1 MADKDPKSTAAARP
15 AINPWI
21 IAITVTMATFMEVLD
36 SSIANVA
43 LPHIA
48 GTLGASSEESTWVL
62 TSYLVSSAIMLPMS
76 GWLSNVIGRKRF
88 YMACVAIFT
97 ASSFLCGL
105 APSLP
110 MLIIFRI
117 LQGAGGGGLQP
128 SEQAILADTFSAK
141 QRGMAFAMY
150 GMAVVVAPAIGPT
163 LGGWITDNY
172 SWHWIFF
179 INVPIGI
186 LSLFLTHRVVQDPAY
201 LKELRRNKIR
211 VDYIGIS
218 LIVVGVGFLQ
228 YVLDKGQ
235 EKDWFSSHLILISF
249 VIAMVALVALVIR
262 ELTHENPIM
271 DLRMLSIRNFAI
283 AVTFSFILGMV
294 LNGST
299 ILLPQFLQNDLGYTA
314 ELAGMA
320 LSPGGIALAI
330 MMPIA
335 GILATKFDPRFIIA
349 IGFALTSFG
358 LFHVTN
364 LYVGVSFNTMV
375 VYRIIQVIG
384 IPLIFIPISTLNY
397 VGVPREKFNQV
408 SGISN
413 FMRNIGGAIGVSLL
427 NNFIT
432 RQGQIHRNTL
442 TTHTNH
448 ANPFFERQLNAIA
461 QSFKATGMSAT
472 DASHRALAQISAQV
486 DLQSSV
492 LGFVN
497 AFWVLGL
504 MTLLLVPLPFI
515 MRRPSA
521 EEAKASAAAHLG
533 ASTGSTRQHG
543 ASVHVEARK
552 PLLEDQ
558 IHPEK
563 IAARTTRAGGKS
575 KQNP

>member
-1 MADKDPKSTAAARP
+1 MAEANEITNPKPVAIAPP

-21 IAITVTMATFMEVLD
+21 VAVTVTLATFMEVLD

-48 GTLGASSEESTWVL
+48 GTLGASSEESTWVI
-62 TSYLVSSAIMLPMS
+62 TSYLVSSAIVLPMS

-88 YMACVAIFT
+88 YMMCVAIFT
-97 ASSFLCGL
+97 TSSLLCAL
-105 APSLP
+105 APTLP
-110 MLIIFRI
+110 MLIFFRI

-172 SWHWIFF
+172 SWHWIFL

-186 LSLFLTHRVVQDPAY
+186 LSLMLTQRVVRDPAY
-201 LKELRRNKIR
+201 LKNLKRSNIR
-211 VDYIGIS
+211 VDYVGIS

-235 EKDWFSSHLILISF
+235 ENDWFSSRAILISSI
-249 VIAMVALVALVIR
+249 VAVVALAALIVR
-262 ELTHENPIM
+262 EVTHDNPIM
-271 DLRMLSIRNFAI
+271 DLRLLSKRNFATAI
-283 AVTFSFILGMV
+283 TFSFILGMV

-314 ELAGMA
+314 QQAGMA
-320 LSPGGIALAI
+320 LSPGGIALAF
-330 MMPIA
+330 MMPVA
-335 GILATKFDPRFIIA
+335 GILATKFDPRAIIA
-349 IGFALTSFG
+349 IGFAVTSFG

-364 LYVGVSFNTMV
+364 IYLGVSFDTMV
-375 VYRIIQVIG
+375 AYRVIQVIG

-397 VGVPREKFNQV
+397 VGIPREKFNQV

-413 FMRNIGGAIGVSLL
+413 FMRNVGGAIGVSML

-432 RQGQIHRNTL
+432 RQGQIHRTAL
-442 TTHTNH
+442 TAHTNH
-448 ANPFFERQLNAIA
+448 ANPFFERQLNAMAQNFIA
-461 QSFKATGMSAT
+461 MGAGASE
-472 DASHRALAQISAQV
+472 ASHRALAQLAAQV
-486 DLQSSV
+486 DLQSNV

-497 AFWVLGL
+497 SFWLLGL
-504 MTLLLVPLPFI
+504 LVMFLIPLPFL

-521 EEAKASAAAHLG
+521 EEAKATAAAH
-533 ASTGSTRQHG
+533 
-543 ASVHVEARK
+543 
-552 PLLEDQ
+552 
-558 IHPEK
+558 
-563 IAARTTRAGGKS
+563 
-575 KQNP
+575 

>member
-1 MADKDPKSTAAARP
+1 MAHANDITNAGSAPGRP
-15 AINPWI
+15 SINPWI
-21 IAITVTMATFMEVLD
+21 IAVTVTLATFMEVLD

-48 GTLGASSEESTWVL
+48 GTLGASSEEGTWVI
-62 TSYLVSSAIMLPMS
+62 TSYLVSSAIVLPMS

-97 ASSFLCGL
+97 TSSFLCAL
-105 APSLP
+105 ATSLP
-110 MLIIFRI
+110 MLIFFRI

-163 LGGWITDNY
+163 LGGWLTDNY
-172 SWHWIFF
+172 SWHWIFL

-186 LSLFLTHRVVQDPAY
+186 LSLMLTQRVVHDPAY
-201 LKELRRNKIR
+201 LKNIRSSIR
-211 VDYIGIS
+211 VDYIGIG

-235 EKDWFSSHLILISF
+235 ENDWFASKMILVSSI
-249 VIAMVALVALVIR
+249 IAIVALAALVIR
-262 ELTHENPIM
+262 ELSHDDPIM
-271 DLRMLSIRNFAI
+271 DLRLLGKRNFAT

-299 ILLPQFLQNDLGYTA
+299 ILLPQFLQSDLGYTA
-314 ELAGMA
+314 QQAGMA
-320 LSPGGIALAI
+320 LSPGGIALAF

-335 GILATKFDPRFIIA
+335 GILASRFDPRVIIA

-364 LYVGVSFNTMV
+364 LYLGVSFAAIVT
-375 VYRIIQVIG
+375 YRVIQVIG

-397 VGVPREKFNQV
+397 VGVPRDKFNQV
-408 SGISN
+408 SGISS
-413 FMRNIGGAIGVSLL
+413 FTRNVGGAIGVSLL

-432 RQGQIHRNTL
+432 RQGQMHRAAL
-442 TTHTNH
+442 TAHTNH
-448 ANPFFERQLNAIA
+448 ANPFFERQLNAMTQNFA
-461 QSFKATGMSAT
+461 AMGAGATE
-472 DASHRALAQISAQV
+472 ASHRALAQLSAQV
-486 DLQSSV
+486 DLQANV

-497 AFWVLGL
+497 AFWMLGL
-504 MTLLLVPLPFI
+504 LVMLLIPLPFI
-515 MRRPSA
+515 MQRPSA
-521 EEAKASAAAHLG
+521 EEAKAAAAAH
-533 ASTGSTRQHG
+533 
-543 ASVHVEARK
+543 
-552 PLLEDQ
+552 
-558 IHPEK
+558 
-563 IAARTTRAGGKS
+563 
-575 KQNP
+575 

>member
-1 MADKDPKSTAAARP
+1 MAEAMEITNPDTAPARRV
-15 AINPWI
+15 INPWV
-21 IAITVTMATFMEVLD
+21 IAVTVTLATFMEVLD

-48 GTLGASSEESTWVL
+48 GTLGASSDESTWVI
-62 TSYLVSSAIMLPMS
+62 TSYLVSSAIVLPMS

-88 YMACVAIFT
+88 YMSCVVIFT
-97 ASSFLCGL
+97 ISSFLCAL
-105 APSLP
+105 APTLP
-110 MLIIFRI
+110 MLILFRI

-172 SWHWIFF
+172 SWHWIFL

-186 LSLFLTHRVVQDPAY
+186 VSLLLTQRVVHDPAY
-201 LKELRRNKIR
+201 LRNMVRSNIR

-228 YVLDKGQ
+228 YVLDKG
-235 EKDWFSSHLILISF
+235 EENDWFSSKMILVSF
-249 VIAMVALVALVIR
+249 VVAIIALVALVIR
-262 ELTHENPIM
+262 EVSHKNPIM
-271 DLRMLSIRNFAI
+271 DLRLLGKRNFAT

-314 ELAGMA
+314 QQAGMA
-320 LSPGGIALAI
+320 LSPGGIALAV
-330 MMPIA
+330 MMPVA
-335 GILATKFDPRFIIA
+335 GILATKFDPRVIIA

-364 LYVGVSFNTMV
+364 IYLGVSFGTMV
-375 VYRIIQVIG
+375 AYRVIQVIG

-397 VGVPREKFNQV
+397 VGIPRDKFNQV

-413 FMRNIGGAIGVSLL
+413 FTRNIGGAIGVSLL
-427 NNFIT
+427 NNFII
-432 RQGQIHRNTL
+432 RQGQAHRTAL
-442 TTHTNH
+442 TAHTNH
-448 ANPFFERQLNAIA
+448 ANPFFERQLNAMTQNFIA
-461 QSFKATGMSAT
+461 MGASASE
-472 DASHRALAQISAQV
+472 ASHRALAQLSAQV
-486 DLQSSV
+486 DLQANV

-497 AFWVLGL
+497 SFWVLGFL
-504 MTLLLVPLPFI
+504 VLLLTPLPFI
-515 MRRPSA
+515 MKRASP
-521 EEAKASAAAHLG
+521 EEAKAAAAAH
-533 ASTGSTRQHG
+533 
-543 ASVHVEARK
+543 
-552 PLLEDQ
+552 
-558 IHPEK
+558 
-563 IAARTTRAGGKS
+563 
-575 KQNP
+575 

>member
-1 MADKDPKSTAAARP
+1 MAAASTPIANEITRP
-15 AINPWI
+15 AINPWV

-36 SSIANVA
+36 ASIANVA

-48 GTLGASSEESTWVL
+48 GTLGASTEESTWVL
-62 TSYLVSSAIMLPMS
+62 TSYLVSAAIVLPMS
-76 GWLSNVIGRKRF
+76 GWLSNMIGRKRF
-88 YMACVAIFT
+88 YMTCVALFT
-97 ASSFLCGL
+97 ISSLLCGL
-105 APSLP
+105 AQNLP
-110 MLIIFRI
+110 MLILFRI
-117 LQGAGGGGLQP
+117 FQGAGGGGLQP

-179 INVPIGI
+179 INIPIGI
-186 LSLFLTHRVVQDPAY
+186 LSLIMTQRVVFDPIY
-201 LKELRRNKIR
+201 LKKLKNAAIK

-218 LIVVGVGFLQ
+218 LIVIGVGFLQ

-235 EKDWFSSHLILISF
+235 ENDWFSSRVITVSLIIS
-249 VIAMVALVALVIR
+249 VIALVALIVR
-262 ELTHENPIM
+262 ELTHPDPIM
-271 DLRMLSIRNFAI
+271 DLRMLGIRNFAI

-299 ILLPQFLQNDLGYTA
+299 ILLPQFFQNDLGYTA
-314 ELAGMA
+314 ERAGMA
-320 LSPGGIALAI
+320 LSPGGIALAV

-335 GILATKFDPRFIIA
+335 GILATKFDPRVIIA

-364 LYVGVSFNTMV
+364 IYLGVSFSTMV
-375 VYRIIQVIG
+375 AYRVIQVIG

-413 FMRNIGGAIGVSLL
+413 FTRNIGGAIGVSLL

-432 RQGQIHRNTL
+432 RQGQTQRSSL
-442 TTHTNH
+442 SAHTNH
-448 ANPFFERQLNAIA
+448 ANPFFERQLQATIA
-461 QSFKATGMSAT
+461 SLKATGVGAAEAT
-472 DASHRALAQISAQV
+472 HRALAQISAQL
-486 DLQSSV
+486 DQQANV

-497 AFWVLGL
+497 AFWLLGFL
-504 MTLLLVPLPFI
+504 VALLVPLPFI
-515 MRRPSA
+515 MRRPSP
-521 EEAKASAAAHLG
+521 EEAKATAAAH
-533 ASTGSTRQHG
+533 
-543 ASVHVEARK
+543 
-552 PLLEDQ
+552 
-558 IHPEK
+558 
-563 IAARTTRAGGKS
+563 
-575 KQNP
+575 